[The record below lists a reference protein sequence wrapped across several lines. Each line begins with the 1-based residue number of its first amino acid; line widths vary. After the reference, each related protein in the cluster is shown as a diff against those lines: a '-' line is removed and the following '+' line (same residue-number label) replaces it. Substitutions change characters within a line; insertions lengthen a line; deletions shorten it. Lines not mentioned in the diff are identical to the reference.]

1 MHYLIQNSGVADTFA
16 SRLITE
22 LISLNISWTGFGCTP
37 DGSALVG
44 LEDIDY
50 SKPTILFG
58 STRAAELIA
67 ETSLRPGVFFNKEWY
82 DPSYPLYHANRNNML
97 NVELTGITVEEF
109 KEHWI
114 AEPYFIKSVLP
125 KLLTGQVVEP
135 EERAT
140 WFSENTRLKDDDILI
155 ISQIHNI
162 DAEIRF
168 FIVGGKIVTGSYYR
182 KDKVN
187 RTNIPVEDQ
196 LYKIAQ
202 QFSDIWLPH
211 ETIVMDICQLRSG
224 EFKIVEFNSLNSS
237 GLYRCSAN
245 KIILSL
251 EEYYG

>member
-37 DGSALVG
+37 DGSAIVG

-58 STRAAELIA
+58 STRAAELIS
-67 ETSLRPGVFFNKEWY
+67 ETSLRPGVFFDKKWY

-97 NVELTGITVEEF
+97 NTEITGVTVAEL

-125 KLLTGQVVEP
+125 KLLTGQVVET
-135 EERAT
+135 EERDT
-140 WFSENTRLKDDDILI
+140 WFAENTRLKDEDIL
-155 ISQIHNI
+155 QICPIHMI

-168 FIVGGKIVTGSYYR
+168 FIVGGKVITGSYYR
-182 KDKVN
+182 KDKVF
-187 RTNIPVEDQ
+187 RTNIPVEVKI
-196 LYKIAQ
+196 YEIAQ
-202 QFSDIWLPH
+202 QFADIWLPH

-224 EFKIVEFNSLNSS
+224 EFKIVEFNSLSCS
-237 GLYRCSAN
+237 GLYKCDASKVILELN
-245 KIILSL
+245 KF
-251 EEYYG
+251 YD